1 MHQLGVLLG
10 GGRLSILEDISPTQC
25 VTEFFFCLGC
35 LVTEFC
41 QILLVHSES
50 LDFMCD
56 IIEEQT
62 KVYLDQI
69 YISTSSSFSPLTK
82 HLNIN
87 ECSVWQQQQPV
98 SIFADTS
105 SS

>member
-1 MHQLGVLLG
+1 MHRLGVGLG
-10 GGRLSILEDISPTQC
+10 SSRLSILEDNSPTQF
-25 VTEFFFCLGC
+25 VTEF
-35 LVTEFC
+35 FC

-50 LDFMCD
+50 LDFMYD
-56 IIEEQT
+56 LIEEQT

-82 HLNIN
+82 NLNIN
-87 ECSVWQQQQPV
+87 ECSVWQQQLV

>member
-1 MHQLGVLLG
+1 MHRLGVGLG

-25 VTEFFFCLGC
+25 
-35 LVTEFC
+35 VTEFC

-82 HLNIN
+82 NLNIN
-87 ECSVWQQQQPV
+87 ECSVWQQQLV